1 MSVLV
6 ITIAAL
12 NGAANVAA
20 IVGNRIEIEPG
31 NQTTPPPRITVA
43 LVDEEESYTLSG
55 AGSFPR
61 SRVSVICVAL
71 SAADAHRLAAE
82 VKAALND
89 CEGAFATFF
98 ATFMKAGTEY
108 ADWSDDQSTHRVI
121 IDYFIDWKVV
131 A

>member
-1 MSVLV
+1 MRKPPRVDRTV
-6 ITIAAL
+6 TARD
-12 NGAANVAA
+12 ANVLN
-20 IVGNRIEIEPG
+20 VGGCNPA
-31 NQTTPPPRITVA
+31 TPPPRITVA

-82 VKAALND
+82 VKVALND

-121 IDYFIDWKVV
+121 IDWKV
-131 A
+131 AG